1 MWNAIKTGIQAGLE
15 VMSKVPA
22 SGIIKAGVFVGVA
35 AFACWVM
42 IKRTK
47 KMHDAAHEDTARRRS
62 PVDEILGKSYVSDA
76 DAYDDMDPVAK
87 KLCKKLNRSWN
98 GKAKKKKKT
107 QKSSKRDVID
117 DRVKIVSVF
126 DDEIGEDGDRRKH
139 DFMYYTDADAMN
151 HHLHPTKKKKSKKGK
166 SKKKGKKPVSLL
178 EELKHIG
185 YEWKESG
192 VADPKVARD
201 RVDKIARELG
211 LPVDDF
217 DDNIDEDIRRS
228 CSAIF

>member
-1 MWNAIKTGIQAGLE
+1 MWNAIKTGIMTGLE

-47 KMHDAAHEDTARRRS
+47 KMHEAAHDDPEQRRS
-62 PVDEILGKSYVSDA
+62 PVDEILGKSYVSDV

-87 KLCKKLNRSWN
+87 KLCKKLNRGWN
-98 GKAKKKKKT
+98 GKGKKKKKA
-107 QKSSKRDVID
+107 QKAKRNVAD
-117 DRVKIVSVF
+117 DRVKVVSVF
-126 DDEIGEDGDRRKH
+126 DEVEEGGERKSR
-139 DFMYYTDADAMN
+139 DFTYFTDADAMN
-151 HHLHPTKKKKSKKGK
+151 QHMHPNKKKK
-166 SKKKGKKPVSLL
+166 SKKKGKKGVSKKPTSLL
-178 EELKHIG
+178 DELKTIG
-185 YEWKESG
+185 YEFKESG
-192 VADPKVARD
+192 ITDPKVARD
-201 RVDKIARELG
+201 RVDKIAREMG

-217 DDNIDEDIRRS
+217 DDDVSEDIRRS